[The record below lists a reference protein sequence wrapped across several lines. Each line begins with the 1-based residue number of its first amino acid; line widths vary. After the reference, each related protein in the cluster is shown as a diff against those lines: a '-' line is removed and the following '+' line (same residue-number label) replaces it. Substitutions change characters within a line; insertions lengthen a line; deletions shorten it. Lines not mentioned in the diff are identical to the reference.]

1 MDISIINARLVSP
14 DGIIEQGGVRVEAGM
29 LVEIGAKL
37 KAGRQNETI
46 DAGGRLL
53 VPGFVDIHADS
64 LEAVI
69 APRPAAPFEPSSVL
83 PSYDAEL
90 AMHGIT
96 TVFHCVGLAEIG
108 DLSKSLRTRD
118 TAIKIIRAIREFEPQ
133 ALLRTKIHLRYEI
146 TDTESL
152 PLLEELIDGKM
163 VDLVSIMDHTPGF
176 GVFKDLEAYRNYYLR
191 SGQTIEAADQKFSE
205 LLSLRRKVDEDALKR
220 VVRKCLQ
227 QGLTVVSHDDHTP
240 EKLQWALDLGV
251 SIAEFP
257 VTLEAVDFSR
267 KNGMKTVFG
276 SPNLIRGISHAG
288 NLRAA
293 DMIATNRADIL
304 CLDYSPRCSLPALFK
319 AAQLN
324 GNQLSDACRMFAQT
338 PANSVGLG
346 KRGGAIEVG
355 RQADMILVEEDG
367 GVPRVLATFVAG
379 KPVYQTISSTRKPVG
394 GLDFVN

>member
-1 MDISIINARLVSP
+1 MDLSIVNARLVTP
-14 DGIIEQGGVRVEAGM
+14 GGIIEEGGVRVEAGI
-29 LVEIGAKL
+29 LVEIGAAL
-37 KAGRQNETI
+37 KNGGQDETI
-46 DAGGRLL
+46 NARGQLL
-53 VPGFVDIHADS
+53 LPGFVDIHADS
-64 LEAVI
+64 LEAAI

-83 PSYDAEL
+83 PSYDTEL

-108 DLSKSLRTRD
+108 DLSKSLRTREK
-118 TAIKIIRAIREFEPQ
+118 AISIVKAIREFEPQ

-146 TDTESL
+146 TDTGSL
-152 PLLEELIDGKM
+152 PLLEKFIDGKM

-205 LLSLRRKVDEDALKR
+205 LVSRRKQVDESALKR
-220 VVRKCLQ
+220 IVSKCLK
-227 QGLTVVSHDDHTP
+227 QGLTVVSHDDHTA

-276 SPNLIRGISHAG
+276 TPNLIRGMSHAG
-288 NLRAA
+288 NLRVAE
-293 DMIATNRADIL
+293 MIASNRADIL

-319 AAQLN
+319 AARIN
-324 GNQLSDACRMFAQT
+324 GNQLTDASRLFSQT
-338 PANSVGLG
+338 PADSVGLG
-346 KRGGAIEVG
+346 EGSGTLEIGK
-355 RQADMILVEEDG
+355 QADMILVENAG
-367 GVPRVLATFVAG
+367 SVPRVLATFVGG
-379 KPVYQTISSTRKPVG
+379 KPVYRTIPSCRNICLS
-394 GLDFVN
+394 